1 MLRYGQPNAKAHDYY
16 DLLIP
21 VCIASFS
28 APTFAESFALHGKK
42 CNILAGEPFNSSKLK
57 T

>member
-1 MLRYGQPNAKAHDYY
+1 
-16 DLLIP
+16 LIP

-28 APTFAESFALHGKK
+28 APTFAESFALNGKK
-42 CNILAGEPFNSSKLK
+42 FNILAGEPFNSSKLK